1 MFIYYAQWC
10 KIYFIYLIVLSKVVA
25 AILFLGNGV
34 GGRMDTAPHYTILNH
49 VNIFQNFKV
58 QMATNV
64 VFFNKIRET

>member
-1 MFIYYAQWC
+1 
-10 KIYFIYLIVLSKVVA
+10 VLSKVVA